1 MVSIMRNLLK
11 EKLQGKQVTL
21 GVTLGIGNSE
31 TSEALANLG
40 LDWLCID
47 TQHTSIDEQT
57 LKTMMQAMSYSEA
70 TPVVRVVSNDLGL
83 INKALDLGAHAVI
96 VPLVNSRQDA
106 ERAVFAARYAPGGMR
121 SWGPRRPAIR
131 DPDYAN
137 TANNEVMTIP
147 QIETELAYR
156 NIEEIVTTDGID
168 AIFVGPYDLSMSL
181 GVFRQFDNEKYL
193 KAVEKIVST
202 CEKHNVAPG
211 LLAPT
216 GSIEKMVQQ
225 RFTLISLGGDL
236 NMLTQTVA
244 TSLKTAKDVVNK
256 VKRH

>member
-1 MVSIMRNLLK
+1 MRNLLK
-11 EKLQGKQVTL
+11 EKLQQKKVTL

-47 TQHTSIDEQT
+47 TQHTSVDEQT

-70 TPVVRVVSNDLGL
+70 TPIVRVVSNDLGL

-106 ERAVFAARYAPGGMR
+106 ERAVLAARYAPDGMR

-137 TANNEVMTIP
+137 TANIEVMMIP
-147 QIETELAYR
+147 QIETELALK
-156 NIEEIVTTDGID
+156 NIDDIVSTDGVG
-168 AIFVGPYDLSMSL
+168 AIFIGPYDLSMSL
-181 GVFRQFDNEKYL
+181 GVFRQFDSEKYL
-193 KAVEKIVST
+193 KGIERIVSA
-202 CEKHNVAPG
+202 CEDHDVAPG

-216 GSIEKMVQQ
+216 GPAEKMVQQ
-225 RFTLISLGGDL
+225 GFKLISLGGDL
-236 NMLTQTVA
+236 NMLTQTVMA
-244 TSLKTAKDVVNK
+244 SLKVAKDVVSK
-256 VKRH
+256 IGRD